1 MRFFLSILIFLSS
14 LIANEELSSLL
25 NSYKHESELSKITK
39 KEEAGIIDIY
49 TRHDLEVM
57 QAKTLEDIF
66 KIIPGFH
73 FTRTTNNL
81 VSLQKP
87 TTSNIQLSAMRLYIN
102 DHDMSSSSFGSAALI
117 WGELPIEYIDHIE
130 VYKGAA
136 SIEFGNEA
144 SSLIIK
150 LYTKTVQHE
159 EGGKVRLYGDNKGS
173 SNLDTYVASTLDK
186 LSYFVY
192 ANANNIKREVYQNSY
207 LGENYDLKSDH
218 SGHNI
223 YANLQYEKWILELGS
238 YYKKSD
244 SFLGIGIHR
253 TPTGGD
259 LDAQHHYLHL
269 SKKFENDVKLQLS
282 YDNLSYERSYIDP
295 NDIRIANAPII
306 NNYNI
311 TFDDEILSLVL
322 EKKMKFEKHSLFLG
336 SFYKHKKFTEHGS
349 FNDDLQNYSYQN
361 NFSNALNLYSL
372 YAEYVYNYDATT
384 RLIASLKEDLFYYS
398 KVIPSNSELSAK
410 LGLIKNI
417 DNFQIKAFATTTY
430 VPTALYQLYNPDNIP
445 YKTNPNLDNIHTN
458 VGVLSFKYTTNRH
471 DLKFIIAKNYTKDL
485 IIYDR
490 TLSYGYT
497 NSSKSN
503 TYTRYELQYTYL
515 FDLDNKLSLG
525 LFTGKNSNNTV
536 VSPKYGGLL
545 QLFSKYKQFDIYN
558 EFTYKSAYDYLGISL
573 GASFDYTAAL
583 KYHYSKD
590 LSLGLRGENI
600 FNSGYKQIYRS
611 LDFEIPVTE
620 QKIWFNMEY
629 LF

>member
-1 MRFFLSILIFLSS
+1 MKFFLTVLIFLSS
-14 LIANEELSSLL
+14 LVAKEELSSLL

-39 KEEAGIIDIY
+39 KEEAGILDIY

-57 QAKTLEDIF
+57 QAKTFEDVLRIL
-66 KIIPGFH
+66 PGFH

-87 TTSNIQLSAMRLYIN
+87 TTSTLQLSTMRIYIN

-150 LYTKTVQHE
+150 LYTKTPQHE

-173 SNLDTYVASTLDK
+173 LNLDTYVASTLDE
-186 LSYFVY
+186 LSYFAY
-192 ANANNIKREVYQNSY
+192 ANVNNINREVYENSY
-207 LGENYDLKSDH
+207 QGEDYALKSDR
-218 SGHNI
+218 SGHNL
-223 YANLQYEKWILELGS
+223 YANLQYKKWILELGS

-244 SFLGIGIHR
+244 SFLGIGTNR
-253 TPTGGD
+253 TPTGGH
-259 LDAQHHYLHL
+259 LDADHHYVHL
-269 SKKFENDVKLQLS
+269 SKKFENDIKLQLS

-295 NDIRIANAPII
+295 NDIRVANAPII

-311 TFDDEILSLVL
+311 KFEDEIISLIL
-322 EKKMKFEKHSLFLG
+322 EKKFKFENHSLLLG
-336 SFYKHKKFTEHGS
+336 SFYKHKKFTEHGDLKDDINSYS
-349 FNDDLQNYSYQN
+349 FQNS
-361 NFSNALNLYSL
+361 FSNALNLYSA
-372 YAEYVYNYDATT
+372 YAEYIYNYDIST
-384 RLIASLKEDLFYYS
+384 RLIASVKEDLFYYS

-410 LGLIKNI
+410 IGIIKNI
-417 DNFQIKAFATTTY
+417 DNFQLKAFATTTY
-430 VPTALYQLYNPDNIP
+430 IPTALYQLYNPDNIP
-445 YKTNPNLDNIHTN
+445 YKTNPNLDNIHLTI
-458 VGVLSFKYTTNRH
+458 GILSFKYTKNDHTIK
-471 DLKFIIAKNYTKDL
+471 LIIAKSYTSDL
-485 IIYDR
+485 IVYDR
-490 TLSYGYT
+490 ALSYGYT
-497 NSSKSN
+497 NSSQ
-503 TYTRYELQYTYL
+503 TGEYLRYDLQYTYL
-515 FDLDNKLSLG
+515 FNLDNKFSIG
-525 LFTGKNSNNTV
+525 LFTGENSSDTV
-536 VSPKYGGLL
+536 VSPQYGGIA

-558 EFTYKSAYDYLGISL
+558 ELIYKSAYDYLGLSM
-573 GASFDYTAAL
+573 GAALNYTASV

-600 FNSGYKQIYRS
+600 FNSGYEQIYRS
-611 LDFEIPVTE
+611 LDFAIPVTD